1 MHILFLTHY
10 FPPEVNAPA
19 SRTYENTKR
28 WVRAGHKVTVI
39 TCAPNHPNG
48 VVYPG
53 YENKWRQWD
62 EKDGVRVLRVKTW
75 LSANKGVANRSLN
88 YFSYL
93 LSAAAFCGRVRGVDL
108 VVSTSPQFFCGLA
121 GYFVSRRLNCP
132 WVVEIRD
139 LWPESIH
146 AVGAV
151 RGRGVIGLLERI
163 ERFLYRKP
171 NHIVALTAAFKRHI
185 AARGIPPEK
194 IDVVTNGADLEQFQP
209 LPKRNG
215 FRARHGLDGQFVA
228 AYVGTHG
235 MAHALGTVLNAAKLL
250 EKEPQVRFLL
260 VGDGAERENLLKRQ
274 AELNLN
280 NVLMLPQQNKK
291 SIPEILAAS
300 DACMVLLRRTELF
313 KTVIPSK
320 IFEAMAMERPI
331 ILGVDGESR
340 NIVEGSGSGV
350 FIEPENAEQLAD
362 AVLRMSREPAWAE
375 RLGKTGGDFVR
386 RQFNRDALAA
396 DYLGVLE
403 AVAAGRRRGATGL
416 ATQTR

>member
-53 YENKWRQWD
+53 YENRWRQWD

-75 LSANKGVANRSLN
+75 LSANKGVGNRSLN

-93 LSAAAFCGRVRGVDL
+93 LSATAFCRLVKDVDL

-121 GYFVSRRLNCP
+121 GYFVSRRLGCP

-163 ERFLYRKP
+163 ELFLYQKP
-171 NHIVALTAAFKRHI
+171 HHIVALTPAFKRHMV
-185 AARGIPPEK
+185 AKGIPAAK
-194 IDVVTNGADLEQFQP
+194 IDIVTNGADLEQFQP
-209 LPKRNG
+209 LPKMNG
-215 FRARHGLDGQFVA
+215 FRERHKLNGKFVA
-228 AYVGTHG
+228 SYVGTHG
-235 MAHALGTVLNAAKLL
+235 MAHSLGTVLQAAKLL
-250 EKEPQVRFLL
+250 EAQPQIQFLL
-260 VGDGAERENLLKRQ
+260 VGDGAERENLLKQ
-274 AELNLN
+274 KSGLSLK
-280 NVLMLPQQNKK
+280 NVLMLPQQKK
-291 SIPEILAAS
+291 ELVPEIIAAS
-300 DACMVLLRRTELF
+300 DACMVLLRKTELF

-340 NIVEGSGSGV
+340 KIVEESGSGV
-350 FIEPENAEQLAD
+350 FIEPESAEQLAQT
-362 AVLRMSREPAWAE
+362 VIRMSRDAAWTE
-375 RLGKTGGDFVR
+375 EIGKTGGEFVR
-386 RQFNRDALAA
+386 KHYSRDTLAM
-396 DYLGVLE
+396 DYLDVLK
-403 AVAAGRRRGATGL
+403 AVANQRLTI
-416 ATQTR
+416 

>member
-48 VVYPG
+48 IIYPG
-53 YENKWRQWD
+53 YKNKWLQWD
-62 EKDGVRVLRVKTW
+62 EKDGVRVLRVKTH

-93 LSAAAFCGRVRGVDL
+93 LSAVAFCRLVNNVDL
-108 VVSTSPQFFCGLA
+108 VVSTSPQFFCGLS
-121 GYFVSRRLNCP
+121 GYFVSRLLGCP

-151 RGRGVIGLLERI
+151 SGRGLIGFLERI
-163 ERFLYRKP
+163 ELFLYQKP
-171 NHIVALTAAFKRHI
+171 HHIVALTPAFKRHMVKKGI
-185 AARGIPPEK
+185 APEK
-194 IDVVTNGADLEQFQP
+194 VSIITNGADLEQFHP
-209 LPKRNG
+209 LNKENS
-215 FRARHGLDGQFVA
+215 FRTQYHFNDKFIAS
-228 AYVGTHG
+228 YVGTHG
-235 MAHALGTVLNAAKLL
+235 MAHALETVLKAAKLL
-250 EKEPQVRFLL
+250 EKEPRIQFLL
-260 VGDGAERENLLKRQ
+260 VGDGAERENLLKQ
-274 AELNLN
+274 KEKMGLK
-280 NVLMLPQQNKK
+280 NVLMLPQQKK
-291 SIPEILAAS
+291 ELVPEILAAS
-300 DACMVLLRRTELF
+300 DACMVLLRETELF

-340 NIVEGSGSGV
+340 KIVEDSGSGV
-350 FIEPENAEQLAD
+350 FIEPESAEQLED
-362 AVLRMSREPAWAE
+362 VVLKMSRDTAWAE
-375 RLGKTGGDFVR
+375 GIGRTGGEFLR
-386 RQFNRDALAA
+386 KHYSRDQ
-396 DYLGVLE
+396 
-403 AVAAGRRRGATGL
+403 L
-416 ATQTR
+416 ATKYLDVLKNVREEAERQKQD

>member
-19 SRTYENTKR
+19 SRTHENAKR

-53 YENKWRQWD
+53 YANRWRQWD
-62 EKDGVRVLRVKTW
+62 EQDGVRVLRVKTW
-75 LSANKGVANRSLN
+75 LSANKGVANRSFN

-93 LSAAAFCGRVRGVDL
+93 LSTAAFCRLVKGVDL
-108 VVSTSPQFFCGLA
+108 VVSTSPQFFCGLS
-121 GYFVSRRLNCP
+121 GYFVSRRLGCP

-151 RGRGVIGLLERI
+151 RGRGLIGLLERI
-163 ERFLYRKP
+163 EFFLYRKP
-171 NHIVALTAAFKRHI
+171 SHIVALTPAFKRHI

-194 IDVVTNGADLEQFQP
+194 IDVVTNGADLEQFRP
-209 LPKRNG
+209 LPKMNPFRERNDLNG
-215 FRARHGLDGQFVA
+215 KFVA

-235 MAHALGTVLNAAKLL
+235 MAHALETVLEAAKRL
-250 EKEPQVRFLL
+250 EAQPQIRFLL
-260 VGDGAERENLLKRQ
+260 VGDGAERENLLKRKE
-274 AELNLN
+274 ELGLK
-280 NVLMLPQQNKK
+280 NVLMLPQQRKEQV
-291 SIPEILAAS
+291 PEILAAS
-300 DACMVLLRRTELF
+300 DACLVLLRRTELF

-331 ILGVDGESR
+331 ILGVDGQARE
-340 NIVEGSGSGV
+340 IVEQSGGGV
-350 FIEPENAEQLAD
+350 FVEPENADQLAET
-362 AVLRMSREPAWAE
+362 VLRMSREPGWSEAM
-375 RLGKTGGDFVR
+375 GKTGGEFVR
-386 RQFNRDALAA
+386 RHYSRDELASR
-396 DYLGVLE
+396 YLDVLRS
-403 AVAAGRRRGATGL
+403 VAPPIA
-416 ATQTR
+416 Q